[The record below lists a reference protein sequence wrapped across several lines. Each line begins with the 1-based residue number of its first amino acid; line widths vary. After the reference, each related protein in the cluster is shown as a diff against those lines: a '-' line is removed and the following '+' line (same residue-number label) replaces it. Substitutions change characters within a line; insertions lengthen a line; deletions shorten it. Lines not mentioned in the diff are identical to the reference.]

1 MAAPKLTPAP
11 PPKTS
16 IAKMSAVSI
25 FLIRKETPQNSIS
38 TQDDDTVTIRREDNN
53 LRVTYKDKQN
63 GIYTQASLLLTNTS
77 LGSYISNLGYLCMV
91 DDEPFRSIQFN
102 FPGFPSFMATPK
114 SLKDTDTQ
122 AMLVDIANIVSESWF
137 ADHPS
142 KGAMPC
148 DGECECEC
156 GTKCKNDSYGFHW

>member
-1 MAAPKLTPAP
+1 
-11 PPKTS
+11 
-16 IAKMSAVSI
+16 MSAVSI

-38 TQDDDTVTIRREDNN
+38 TQEDDTVSIRREDNN
-53 LRVTYKDKQN
+53 LRVTYTDKQN
-63 GIYTQASLLLTNTS
+63 GVKTQASLLLTNTS
-77 LGSYISNLGYLCMV
+77 LGAYIRNLGYLCMV

-114 SLKDTDTQ
+114 TLKDTDTQ
-122 AMLVDIANIVSESWF
+122 AMLVEIANIVSESWF

-156 GTKCKNDSYGFHW
+156 GTKCKDEPYESHY

>member
-1 MAAPKLTPAP
+1 
-11 PPKTS
+11 
-16 IAKMSAVSI
+16 MSSVSI

-38 TQDDDTVTIRREDNN
+38 TQEDDTVSIRREDNN
-53 LRVTYKDKQN
+53 LRVTYNDKQN
-63 GIYTQASLLLTNTS
+63 GIKTQASLLLTNTS
-77 LGSYISNLGYLCMV
+77 LGAYIRNLGYLCMV

-122 AMLVDIANIVSESWF
+122 AMLVEIANIVSESWF

-142 KGAMPC
+142 KGDMPC

-156 GTKCKNDSYGFHW
+156 GTMCKDDSYGFHH